1 MASHFIGSPGFKGIL
16 RWARAFLGGT
26 PYDIALLFGGTAPGI
41 YHMLSECG
49 D

>member
-1 MASHFIGSPGFKGIL
+1 MASHFFGSPDFKGISGG
-16 RWARAFLGGT
+16 RAFLGGT